1 MIFYYKKH
9 IMSKHITSKHM
20 SKYILKNSLN
30 HTPNTYTQGLVL
42 YNDILYESS
51 GLYSNSFIQKY
62 IDPDNVIR
70 RALPDDV
77 FAEGICIL
85 NNILYCLTWQKS
97 EIFALDL
104 DFNLIYYKKFI
115 LDKCWGLTTDG
126 KSFIVTDGSN
136 RIYWIEPSTQTIIKT
151 IETNYTNLN
160 ALAIKHDGP
169 NKYYLYANI
178 YKSNLIIMIDIDNL
192 NISRQWDMTQIA
204 NFELNADLIDNV
216 LNGIVHIPKTDNDF
230 YITGKN
236 WNKIYLVELTI

>member
-20 SKYILKNSLN
+20 SKYILKNILN

-51 GLYSNSFIQKY
+51 GLYSKSFIQKY

-70 RALPDDV
+70 RALPNDV

-85 NNILYCLTWQKS
+85 NNILYCLTWVKS

-104 DFNLIYYKKFI
+104 DLNLIYYKKFI
-115 LDKCWGLTTDG
+115 LDECWGLTTDG
-126 KSFIVTDGSN
+126 KSLIVTDGSN
-136 RIYWIEPSTQTIIKT
+136 RIYWIDPSTQTIIKT
-151 IETNYTNLN
+151 IETIYTKLN
-160 ALAIKHDGP
+160 ALAIKQFSP
-169 NKYYLYANI
+169 NNYYLYANI
-178 YKSNLIIMIDIDNL
+178 YQSNLIVMIDINNP
-192 NISRQWDMTQIA
+192 NISKQWDMTPIA
-204 NFELNADLIDNV
+204 NLEPKADFNENV

-236 WNKIYLVELTI
+236 WDKIYQIELSN